1 MKATWF
7 ENKELITLYTD
18 PAYFGADVPDSYA
31 RKPSKP
37 VPVKSLFGYEPSS
50 KMDDIHHKDSML
62 KIALQMKSGTWDGP
76 PIVVR
81 KDPKGYQ
88 VLDGHHRMHAARKAG
103 IDTLDAVVVDRE
115 DIEYSDEVKE
125 QTNKVVNESYE
136 LEFVCVNPDF
146 CDATEQKNQDSL
158 FQALKAVPGV
168 IVYKQDFDVH
178 NSMAAIIKDEADKDA
193 PKLIKRLAQQNKVAI
208 DLKNNVNQRRM
219 DDIITG
225 RLEGLTD
232 YYDTDYLSEAS
243 GYIPTAAQANDPR
256 FKTALTVDV
265 RPGEDQRNIE
275 KLGLNLNMDLV
286 NKTKPG
292 RKYKKRT
299 LKEAPQDWSDMKLDG
314 DKTQQSIDYFYTD
327 HAPNKIGNRREAGN
341 FKGFNVVTFT
351 KDADTLMF
359 LVDNKDRAV
368 FYVAFTDMKDGV
380 AVGNV
385 RSNGTVRA
393 TEVYAFLVD
402 KFKTLYSDKHQTPQ
416 GRKIWTDFAKFFPNI
431 KVTDTGERLKATT
444 LEESLMERYQA
455 IKEEDLLEVEMS
467 PGALRSWAK
476 SDEAK
481 GVRAGF
487 ELELIFADTQR
498 ETDEYGDEADMD
510 YDEPIGTLDDIS
522 TFYGYEDAWLN
533 LQPVDEDRFRE
544 AVIEDL
550 MDYEAKLVVE
560 RMMDEEYELIRD
572 KLEGDENFESM
583 DEDAQDVFL
592 EKEVREQGDIWTEVE
607 EEVKE
612 EVHGSVTWDQ
622 FWEHENI
629 QAMSDLL
636 NRYDL
641 VWPHYVEEG
650 GGTSVDS
657 WAQEISEITGKGTNV
672 SAQYHGSDKEE
683 GKYTLEPD
691 SSLSVDDGPDAGWE
705 LVSPV
710 MPLDEALDQLEKLF
724 NYIEEKDGD
733 IYTNESTGLHMNI
746 SVPQGNDIDYTKL
759 VLFSGDKF
767 ILDKYNR
774 LSNNYA
780 ASALGQL
787 EARAAQLPPG
797 KAAQAMQKMKDNLE
811 DTAEEYVRAGT
822 GQAKYTSIHIKDG
835 YIEFRG
841 PGGMYTNKSFGE
853 NMNTMLRFARAM
865 TIAADPQAY
874 KQEYQKKLYKTLSKS
889 ESSERTIDSL
899 FADFQSGEINK
910 EVFKKRWANLVVR
923 QKQNQSILNK
933 LDDRPDGKRLA
944 KAKQLQK
951 DLGGPVKEWTYTIP
965 YTRADGTSTVMI
977 RNVKASSAQTA
988 TQAAIQDALNMF
1000 EHPQFKTHTPDFNKL
1015 NVMLANVEDNKKF
1028 AYKIPYTTEQNRYQ
1042 TYDGTI
1048 TAANRDEARDE
1059 IMTQAQ
1065 VFFQMNNRFTPDYQS
1080 TVIGEI

>member
-7 ENKELITLYTD
+7 ENRELITLYTD
-18 PAYFGADVPDSYA
+18 PAYFGADVPDSYQQ
-31 RKPSKP
+31 RPSKP

-50 KMDDIHHKDSML
+50 KMADIHHKDEVL
-62 KIALQMKSGTWDGP
+62 QIALKMKAGTWKGL
-76 PIVVR
+76 PIVCR

-103 IDTLDAVVVDRE
+103 LDTLDAVIVDRE
-115 DIEYSDEVKE
+115 DIQYSDEVKE
-125 QTNKVVNESYE
+125 QVN
-136 LEFVCVNPDF
+136 
-146 CDATEQKNQDSL
+146 
-158 FQALKAVPGV
+158 
-168 IVYKQDFDVH
+168 
-178 NSMAAIIKDEADKDA
+178 
-193 PKLIKRLAQQNKVAI
+193 
-208 DLKNNVNQRRM
+208 
-219 DDIITG
+219 
-225 RLEGLTD
+225 
-232 YYDTDYLSEAS
+232 EAS

-265 RPGEDQRNIE
+265 RPGAIQRNI
-275 KLGLNLNMDLV
+275 KALALDANMDLV

-292 RKYKKRT
+292 KKR
-299 LKEAPQDWSDMKLDG
+299 K
-314 DKTQQSIDYFYTD
+314 
-327 HAPNKIGNRREAGN
+327 
-341 FKGFNVVTFT
+341 
-351 KDADTLMF
+351 
-359 LVDNKDRAV
+359 
-368 FYVAFTDMKDGV
+368 
-380 AVGNV
+380 
-385 RSNGTVRA
+385 
-393 TEVYAFLVD
+393 
-402 KFKTLYSDKHQTPQ
+402 KTL
-416 GRKIWTDFAKFFPNI
+416 A
-431 KVTDTGERLKATT
+431 
-444 LEESLMERYQA
+444 ESLMEQYQA
-455 IKEEDLLEVEMS
+455 IKEEDLLEVDMS
-467 PGALRSWAK
+467 PSALRSWAK

-487 ELELIFADTQR
+487 ELELIFVDTQR
-498 ETDEYGDEADMD
+498 ESDEYGDEPDMD
-510 YDEPIGTLDDIS
+510 YDEPIGTLDDIVK
-522 TFYGYEDAWLN
+522 FYDGDNYAWESM
-533 LQPVDEDRFRE
+533 QPVDDERFRE
-544 AVIEDL
+544 VVIDDL
-550 MDYEAKLVVE
+550 MDYESVLVME
-560 RMMDEEYELIRD
+560 RMSDEEYELVRA
-572 KLEGDENFESM
+572 KLEGDENFESLGA
-583 DEDAQDVFL
+583 DEQDDFINT
-592 EKEVREQGDIWTEVE
+592 EVDEQGNIWTEVQ
-607 EEVKE
+607 EEVQE
-612 EVHGSVTWDQ
+612 EVHGSVTWEQ

-629 QAMSDLL
+629 EAMSDLL
-636 NRYDL
+636 NKYDL
-641 VWPHYVEEG
+641 VWPYFSEEG
-650 GGTSVDS
+650 GGTSIDS
-657 WAQEISEITGKGTNV
+657 WASEISEITGKGTNV
-672 SAQYHGSDKEE
+672 SDTYHGSDKEQ

-724 NYIEEKDGD
+724 AYIEEKDGD

-780 ASALGQL
+780 NSALGQL
-787 EARAAQLPPG
+787 EARAAQLPPE

-841 PGGMYTNKSFGE
+841 PGGLYTNKSFGE

-910 EVFKKRWANLVVR
+910 EVFKKRWANLVVQ
-923 QKQNQSILNK
+923 QKQNQAILNK

-1000 EHPQFKTHTPDFNKL
+1000 EHPQFKTHKPDFNKL
-1015 NVMLANVEDNKKF
+1015 NVMLAHPEPDDSDYKKF
-1028 AYKIPYTTEQNRYQ
+1028 SYRIPYTTEQNRYQ

-1048 TAANRDEARDE
+1048 KAPNREAARDE
-1059 IMTQAQ
+1059 ILKQAQ
-1065 VFFQMNNRFTPDYQS
+1065 VFFQMNNRFTPDY
-1080 TVIGEI
+1080 TETEIAVL

>member
-18 PAYFGADVPDSYA
+18 PAYFGADVPDSYQK
-31 RKPSKP
+31 RPSKP
-37 VPVKSLFGYEPSS
+37 VPVDSLFGYEPSS

-62 KIALQMKSGTWDGP
+62 KIALQMKAGTWDGP

-103 IDTLDAVVVDRE
+103 MDTLDAVIVDAE

-125 QTNKVVNESYE
+125 QRI
-136 LEFVCVNPDF
+136 
-146 CDATEQKNQDSL
+146 A
-158 FQALKAVPGV
+158 
-168 IVYKQDFDVH
+168 
-178 NSMAAIIKDEADKDA
+178 
-193 PKLIKRLAQQNKVAI
+193 
-208 DLKNNVNQRRM
+208 
-219 DDIITG
+219 
-225 RLEGLTD
+225 
-232 YYDTDYLSEAS
+232 EAS

-265 RPGEDQRNIE
+265 RPGENQRNIE

-299 LKEAPQDWSDMKLDG
+299 LKEAPQDWGDMKLDG

-327 HAPNKIGNRREAGN
+327 HAPNKIGNRRDGGN

-351 KDADTLMF
+351 KGADTLMF

-368 FYVAFTDMKDGV
+368 FYVAFTNMKDGV
-380 AVGNV
+380 AIGNV

-444 LEESLMERYQA
+444 LEESLLEKYQA
-455 IKEEDLLEVEMS
+455 IKEEDLLEVDMS
-467 PGALRSWAK
+467 PSALRSWAK
-476 SDEAK
+476 SDEAQ

-487 ELELIFADTQR
+487 ELELIFVDTQR
-498 ETDEYGDEADMD
+498 ESDEYGDEPDMD
-510 YDEPIGTLDDIS
+510 YDEPIGTLDDIVR
-522 TFYGYEDAWLN
+522 FYDGDNYAWES
-533 LQPVDEDRFRE
+533 LQPVDDERFRE

-550 MDYEAKLVVE
+550 MDYESMLV
-560 RMMDEEYELIRD
+560 MDKMSDEEYELVRA
-572 KLEGDENFESM
+572 KLEGDENFESLDDAEQDDFIE
-583 DEDAQDVFL
+583 DEVAEQGNIW
-592 EKEVREQGDIWTEVE
+592 EEVREEVQE
-607 EEVKE
+607 EI
-612 EVHGSVTWDQ
+612 HGSVTWNQ
-622 FWEHENI
+622 FWERENI
-629 QAMSDLL
+629 EAMSDLL
-636 NRYDL
+636 NKYDL
-641 VWPHYVEEG
+641 VWPYYGQEG
-650 GGTSVDS
+650 GGTSIDS
-657 WAQEISEITGKGTNV
+657 WASEISEITGKGTNV
-672 SAQYHGSDKEE
+672 SDTYHGSDKEQ

-724 NYIEEKDGD
+724 AYIEEKDGD

-780 ASALGQL
+780 NSALGQL
-787 EARAAQLPPG
+787 EARATQLAPE

-874 KQEYQKKLYKTLSKS
+874 RQEYQKKLYKTLSKS
-889 ESSERTIDSL
+889 ESSARTIDSL
-899 FADFQSGEINK
+899 FADFQSGDINK
-910 EVFKKRWANLVVR
+910 EVFKKRWANLVVQ

-933 LDDRPDGKRLA
+933 LDDQPDDKRLA
-944 KAKQLQK
+944 KAKQLQT
-951 DLGGPVKEWTYTIP
+951 DLGGPVKPWKYTIP
-965 YTRADGTSTVMI
+965 YTRPDGTEKTME
-977 RNVKASSAQTA
+977 RQVKASSAQTA

-1000 EHPQFKTHTPDFNKL
+1000 EHPQYKTYTPDFNKL
-1015 NVMLANVEDNKKF
+1015 KVQIDLPDDSDYKKF
-1028 AYKIPYTTEQNRYQ
+1028 SYRIPYTTEQNRYQ

-1048 TAANRDEARDE
+1048 KAPNREAARDE
-1059 IMTQAQ
+1059 ILKQAQ
-1065 VFFQMNNRFTPDYQS
+1065 VFFQMNNRFTPDY
-1080 TVIGEI
+1080 TETEIAVL

>member
-1 MKATWF
+1 MKAIWF
-7 ENKELITLYTD
+7 ENRELITLYTD
-18 PAYFGADVPDSYA
+18 PAYFGADVPDSYQK
-31 RKPSKP
+31 RPSKP
-37 VPVKSLFGYEPSS
+37 VPVDSLFGYEPES

-62 KIALQMKSGTWDGP
+62 KIALKMKSGTWDGP

-103 IDTLDAVVVDRE
+103 IDTLDAVIVDRE

-125 QTNKVVNESYE
+125 QQVN
-136 LEFVCVNPDF
+136 
-146 CDATEQKNQDSL
+146 
-158 FQALKAVPGV
+158 
-168 IVYKQDFDVH
+168 
-178 NSMAAIIKDEADKDA
+178 
-193 PKLIKRLAQQNKVAI
+193 
-208 DLKNNVNQRRM
+208 
-219 DDIITG
+219 
-225 RLEGLTD
+225 
-232 YYDTDYLSEAS
+232 EAS

-265 RPGEDQRNIE
+265 RPGEDQRNIS
-275 KLGLNLNMDLV
+275 KLGLDLNKELV
-286 NKTKPG
+286 RKTSPGLKKKKKPS
-292 RKYKKRT
+292 
-299 LKEAPQDWSDMKLDG
+299 LA
-314 DKTQQSIDYFYTD
+314 
-327 HAPNKIGNRREAGN
+327 
-341 FKGFNVVTFT
+341 
-351 KDADTLMF
+351 
-359 LVDNKDRAV
+359 
-368 FYVAFTDMKDGV
+368 
-380 AVGNV
+380 
-385 RSNGTVRA
+385 
-393 TEVYAFLVD
+393 
-402 KFKTLYSDKHQTPQ
+402 
-416 GRKIWTDFAKFFPNI
+416 
-431 KVTDTGERLKATT
+431 
-444 LEESLMERYQA
+444 ESLMERYQA

-498 ETDEYGDEADMD
+498 ETDEYGDTPDMD

-544 AVIEDL
+544 SVIEDL

-572 KLEGDENFESM
+572 KLEGDENFESL
-583 DEDAQDVFL
+583 DDAEQDDFI
-592 EKEVREQGDIWTEVE
+592 ENEVAEQGDIWTEVE

-636 NRYDL
+636 NKYDL
-641 VWPHYVEEG
+641 VWPYFGQEG

-672 SAQYHGSDKEE
+672 SDQYHGSDKEE

-691 SSLSVDDGPDAGWE
+691 SSLSVDEGPDAGWE

-774 LSNNYA
+774 ISNNYA
-780 ASALGQL
+780 NSALGQL
-787 EARAAQLPPG
+787 EARAAQLPPE

-841 PGGMYTNKSFGE
+841 PGGVYTNKSFGE

-865 TIAADPQAY
+865 TIAANPQAY
-874 KQEYQKKLYKTLSKS
+874 RQEYQKKLYKTLSKS
-889 ESSERTIDSL
+889 ESSARTIDSL
-899 FADFQSGEINK
+899 FADFQSGDINK
-910 EVFKKRWANLVVR
+910 EVFKKRWANLVVK
-923 QKQNQSILNK
+923 QQQNQAILNR
-933 LDDRPDGKRLA
+933 LDDKPDDKRLA

-1000 EHPQFKTHTPDFNKL
+1000 EHPQFKTHKPDFNKL
-1015 NVMLANVEDNKKF
+1015 NVMLASVEDKENFK
-1028 AYKIPYTTEQNRYQ
+1028 YRVPYTTEQNRLQYYEGEIKAEDADQ
-1042 TYDGTI
+1042 
-1048 TAANRDEARDE
+1048 ARDQV
-1059 IMTQAQ
+1059 IKAAQ
-1065 VFFQMNNRFTPDYQS
+1065 KYFAQNTAFTPDYVD
-1080 TVIGEI
+1080 TEIISLDA

>member
-1 MKATWF
+1 MRATWF
-7 ENKELITLYTD
+7 ENRELITLYTD
-18 PAYFGADVPDSYA
+18 PAYFGADVPDSYQQ
-31 RKPSKP
+31 RPSKP

-50 KMDDIHHKDSML
+50 KMDDIHHKDEVL
-62 KIALQMKSGTWDGP
+62 QIALKMKAGTWKGL
-76 PIVVR
+76 PIVCR

-103 IDTLDAVVVDRE
+103 IDTLDAVIVDAE

-125 QTNKVVNESYE
+125 QRINESIDPVNNIRQAIE
-136 LEFVCVNPDF
+136 LERRAEDQWKRSVGTQFPWKSSAQKLRQLGKVIQAGQDPKKFIIDLNNFYNQYVSF
-146 CDATEQKNQDSL
+146 IQKNKL
-158 FQALKAVPGV
+158 PTELIRLLKQ
-168 IVYKQDFDVH
+168 IQ
-178 NSMAAIIKDEADKDA
+178 
-193 PKLIKRLAQQNKVAI
+193 RLVVDLNKNLA
-208 DLKNNVNQRRM
+208 
-219 DDIITG
+219 
-225 RLEGLTD
+225 
-232 YYDTDYLSEAS
+232 EAS

-265 RPGEDQRNIE
+265 RPGAIQRNI
-275 KLGLNLNMDLV
+275 KALALDANMDLV

-292 RKYKKRT
+292 KKYKKRT

-327 HAPNKIGNRREAGN
+327 HAPNKIGNRRDAGN
-341 FKGFNVVTFT
+341 FKGFNVITFT
-351 KDADTLMF
+351 KGADTLLF

-380 AVGNV
+380 AIGNV

-393 TEVYAFLVD
+393 TEVYAFLVN

-444 LEESLMERYQA
+444 LEESLMKRYQA
-455 IKEEDLLEVEMS
+455 IKEEDLLEVDMS
-467 PGALRSWAK
+467 SGALRSWAK

-487 ELELIFADTQR
+487 ELELIFVDTQR
-498 ETDEYGDEADMD
+498 ETDAYGDEVDMD
-510 YDEPIGTLDDIS
+510 YDEPIGTLDDII

-533 LQPVDEDRFRE
+533 LQPVDDDRFRE

-550 MDYEAKLVVE
+550 MDYESKLAVE
-560 RMMDEEYELIRD
+560 RMMDEEYTLVRA

-583 DEDAQDVFL
+583 SADEQDDFL
-592 EKEVREQGDIWTEVE
+592 TQEVEEQGNIWTEVQ
-607 EEVKE
+607 EEVQE
-612 EVHGSVTWDQ
+612 EVRESVTWDQ

-636 NRYDL
+636 NKYDL
-641 VWPHYVEEG
+641 VWPHYIEEG

-657 WAQEISEITGKGTNV
+657 WASEISEITGKGTNV

-691 SSLSVDDGPDAGWE
+691 SSLEVDDGPDAGWE

-710 MPLDEALDQLEKLF
+710 MPLDEALDQLEKLL

-780 ASALGQL
+780 NSALQQL
-787 EARAAQLPPG
+787 EARAAQLPPE

-853 NMNTMLRFARAM
+853 NMDVMLRFARAM

-874 KQEYQKKLYKTLSKS
+874 RQEYQKKLYKTLSKS

-923 QKQNQSILNK
+923 QKQNQAILNK

-951 DLGGPVKEWTYTIP
+951 DLGGPVKPWKYTIP
-965 YTRADGTSTVMI
+965 FTRPDGTQKTME
-977 RNVKASSAQTA
+977 RQVKASSAQTA

-1000 EHPQFKTHTPDFNKL
+1000 EHPQYKTYTPDFNKL
-1015 NVMLANVEDNKKF
+1015 KVQIDLPDTADLKKF
-1028 AYKIPYTTEQNRYQ
+1028 SYRIPYTGDSRYQ

-1048 TAANRDEARDE
+1048 KAANRDEARDE
-1059 IMTQAQ
+1059 IMRQAQ
-1065 VFFQMNNRFTPDYQS
+1065 YFFQINNQFTPDY
-1080 TVIGEI
+1080 TATEIDVL

>member
-7 ENKELITLYTD
+7 ENRELITLYTD
-18 PAYFGADVPDSYA
+18 PAYFGADVPDSYQK
-31 RKPSKP
+31 RPSKP

-50 KMDDIHHKDSML
+50 KMDDIHHKDEVL
-62 KIALQMKSGTWDGP
+62 QIALKMKAGTWKGL
-76 PIVVR
+76 PIVCR

-103 IDTLDAVVVDRE
+103 IDTLDAVVVDAE

-125 QTNKVVNESYE
+125 QRINESMDPVHNVRQAME
-136 LEFVCVNPDF
+136 LERRAEDQWKRSVGTQSPWKSSAQKLRQIGKVIQAGQDPKKFIRDLNNFYNQYVSF
-146 CDATEQKNQDSL
+146 IQKNKL
-158 FQALKAVPGV
+158 PTEVIRLLKQ
-168 IVYKQDFDVH
+168 I
-178 NSMAAIIKDEADKDA
+178 E
-193 PKLIKRLAQQNKVAI
+193 KLLVDLSKNLA
-208 DLKNNVNQRRM
+208 
-219 DDIITG
+219 
-225 RLEGLTD
+225 
-232 YYDTDYLSEAS
+232 EAS

-265 RPGEDQRNIE
+265 RPGAIQRNI
-275 KLGLNLNMDLV
+275 KALALDANMDLV

-292 RKYKKRT
+292 KKR
-299 LKEAPQDWSDMKLDG
+299 KK
-314 DKTQQSIDYFYTD
+314 
-327 HAPNKIGNRREAGN
+327 
-341 FKGFNVVTFT
+341 
-351 KDADTLMF
+351 
-359 LVDNKDRAV
+359 
-368 FYVAFTDMKDGV
+368 
-380 AVGNV
+380 
-385 RSNGTVRA
+385 
-393 TEVYAFLVD
+393 
-402 KFKTLYSDKHQTPQ
+402 KTL
-416 GRKIWTDFAKFFPNI
+416 A
-431 KVTDTGERLKATT
+431 
-444 LEESLMERYQA
+444 ESLMEQYQA
-455 IKEEDLLEVEMS
+455 IKEEDLLEVDMS
-467 PGALRSWAK
+467 SSALRSWAK

-487 ELELIFADTQR
+487 ELELIFVDTQR

-550 MDYEAKLVVE
+550 MDYESKLVVE
-560 RMMDEEYELIRD
+560 RMMDEEYGLIRD

-650 GGTSVDS
+650 GGTSVDT

-672 SAQYHGSDKEE
+672 SAQYHGSPKEQ

-724 NYIEEKDGD
+724 AYIEEKDGD
-733 IYTNESTGLHMNI
+733 IYTNDSTGLHMNI
-746 SVPQGNDIDYTKL
+746 SVPQGNNIDYTKL

-780 ASALGQL
+780 DSALGQL
-787 EARAAQLPPG
+787 EARAAQMAPE

-841 PGGMYTNKSFGE
+841 PGGIYTNKSFGE
-853 NMNTMLRFARAM
+853 NMDVMLRFARAM

-874 KQEYQKKLYKTLSKS
+874 RQEYQKKLYKTLSKS

-923 QKQNQSILNK
+923 QKQNQAILNK
-933 LDDRPDGKRLA
+933 LDDKPDDKRLA

-951 DLGGPVKEWTYTIP
+951 DLGGPVKPWKYTIP
-965 YTRADGTSTVMI
+965 YTRPDGTQKTME
-977 RNVKASSAQTA
+977 RQVKASSAQTA
-988 TQAAIQDALNMF
+988 TQAAVQDALNMF
-1000 EHPQFKTHTPDFNKL
+1000 EHPQYKTYTPDFNQLKVQIDL
-1015 NVMLANVEDNKKF
+1015 PDTADLKKF
-1028 AYKIPYTTEQNRYQ
+1028 AYKIPYTGDSRYQ

-1059 IMTQAQ
+1059 IIAQAEY
-1065 VFFQMNNRFTPDYQS
+1065 FFQINSQFTPDYQS

>member
-1 MKATWF
+1 MKAAWF
-7 ENKELITLYTD
+7 ENRELITLYTD
-18 PAYFGADVPDSYA
+18 PAYFGADVPDSYQQ
-31 RKPSKP
+31 RPSKP

-50 KMDDIHHKDSML
+50 KMDDIHHKDEVL
-62 KIALQMKSGTWDGP
+62 QIALKMKAGTWKGL
-76 PIVVR
+76 PIVCR

-125 QTNKVVNESYE
+125 QRINESIDSANNIRQAIE
-136 LEFVCVNPDF
+136 LERRAEDQWKRSVGKQFQWKSSAQKLRHIGKVIEAGQDPKKFIRDLNNFYNQYVSF
-146 CDATEQKNQDSL
+146 IQKNKL
-158 FQALKAVPGV
+158 PTELIRLLKQ
-168 IVYKQDFDVH
+168 IQ
-178 NSMAAIIKDEADKDA
+178 
-193 PKLIKRLAQQNKVAI
+193 KLLVDLNNNLA
-208 DLKNNVNQRRM
+208 
-219 DDIITG
+219 
-225 RLEGLTD
+225 
-232 YYDTDYLSEAS
+232 EAS

-265 RPGEDQRNIE
+265 RPGEDQRNIS
-275 KLGLNLNMDLV
+275 KLGLDLNKELV
-286 NKTKPG
+286 RKTSPGLKKKKKPS
-292 RKYKKRT
+292 
-299 LKEAPQDWSDMKLDG
+299 LA
-314 DKTQQSIDYFYTD
+314 
-327 HAPNKIGNRREAGN
+327 
-341 FKGFNVVTFT
+341 
-351 KDADTLMF
+351 
-359 LVDNKDRAV
+359 
-368 FYVAFTDMKDGV
+368 
-380 AVGNV
+380 
-385 RSNGTVRA
+385 
-393 TEVYAFLVD
+393 
-402 KFKTLYSDKHQTPQ
+402 
-416 GRKIWTDFAKFFPNI
+416 
-431 KVTDTGERLKATT
+431 
-444 LEESLMERYQA
+444 ESLMEQYQVF
-455 IKEEDLLEVEMS
+455 KEEDLLEVDMS
-467 PGALRSWAK
+467 SSALRSWAK

-487 ELELIFADTQR
+487 ELELIFVDTQR

-550 MDYEAKLVVE
+550 MDYESKLVVE
-560 RMMDEEYELIRD
+560 RMMDEEYGLIRD

-650 GGTSVDS
+650 GGTSVDT

-672 SAQYHGSDKEE
+672 SAQYHGSPKEQ

-724 NYIEEKDGD
+724 AYIEEKDGD

-780 ASALGQL
+780 NSALGQL
-787 EARAAQLPPG
+787 EARAATMPPEL
-797 KAAQAMQKMKDNLE
+797 AAEAMQKMKDNLE

-853 NMNTMLRFARAM
+853 NMDVMLRFARAM

-874 KQEYQKKLYKTLSKS
+874 RQEYQKKLYKTLSKS

-910 EVFKKRWANLVVR
+910 EVFKKRWANLVVQ
-923 QKQNQSILNK
+923 QKQNQAILNR
-933 LDDRPDGKRLA
+933 LDDRPDDKRLA

-951 DLGGPVKEWTYTIP
+951 DLGGPVKPWKYTIP
-965 YTRADGTSTVMI
+965 YTRPDGTQKTME
-977 RNVKASSAQTA
+977 RQVKASSAQTA
-988 TQAAIQDALNMF
+988 TQAAVQDALNMF
-1000 EHPQFKTHTPDFNKL
+1000 EHPQYKTYTPDFNQLKVQIDL
-1015 NVMLANVEDNKKF
+1015 PDTADLKKF
-1028 AYKIPYTTEQNRYQ
+1028 AYKIPYTGDSRYQ

-1059 IMTQAQ
+1059 IIAQAEY
-1065 VFFQMNNRFTPDYQS
+1065 FFQINSQFTPDY
-1080 TVIGEI
+1080 TATEIAVL

>member
-7 ENKELITLYTD
+7 ENRELITLYTD
-18 PAYFGADVPDSYA
+18 PAYFGADVPDSYQH
-31 RKPSKP
+31 RPSKP

-50 KMDDIHHKDSML
+50 KMDDIHHKDEVL
-62 KIALQMKSGTWDGP
+62 QIALKMKAGTWKGL
-76 PIVVR
+76 PIVCR

-103 IDTLDAVVVDRE
+103 LDTLDAVIVDAE
-115 DIEYSDEVKE
+115 DIQYSDEVKE
-125 QTNKVVNESYE
+125 QVN
-136 LEFVCVNPDF
+136 
-146 CDATEQKNQDSL
+146 
-158 FQALKAVPGV
+158 
-168 IVYKQDFDVH
+168 
-178 NSMAAIIKDEADKDA
+178 
-193 PKLIKRLAQQNKVAI
+193 
-208 DLKNNVNQRRM
+208 
-219 DDIITG
+219 
-225 RLEGLTD
+225 
-232 YYDTDYLSEAS
+232 EAS

-292 RKYKKRT
+292 KKR
-299 LKEAPQDWSDMKLDG
+299 K
-314 DKTQQSIDYFYTD
+314 
-327 HAPNKIGNRREAGN
+327 
-341 FKGFNVVTFT
+341 
-351 KDADTLMF
+351 
-359 LVDNKDRAV
+359 
-368 FYVAFTDMKDGV
+368 
-380 AVGNV
+380 
-385 RSNGTVRA
+385 
-393 TEVYAFLVD
+393 
-402 KFKTLYSDKHQTPQ
+402 KTL
-416 GRKIWTDFAKFFPNI
+416 A
-431 KVTDTGERLKATT
+431 
-444 LEESLMERYQA
+444 ESLMERYQA
-455 IKEEDLLEVEMS
+455 IKEEDLLEVDMS
-467 PGALRSWAK
+467 PSALRSWAK
-476 SDEAK
+476 SDEAQ

-487 ELELIFADTQR
+487 ELELIFVDTQR
-498 ETDEYGDEADMD
+498 ESDEYGDEPDMD
-510 YDEPIGTLDDIS
+510 YDEPIGTLDDIVR
-522 TFYGYEDAWLN
+522 FYDGDNYAWES
-533 LQPVDEDRFRE
+533 LQPVDDERFRE
-544 AVIEDL
+544 SVLEDL
-550 MDYEAKLVVE
+550 MDYESMLV
-560 RMMDEEYELIRD
+560 MDKMSDEEYELVRA
-572 KLEGDENFESM
+572 KLEGDENFESL
-583 DEDAQDVFL
+583 DDAEQDDFI
-592 EKEVREQGDIWTEVE
+592 ENEVAEQGNIWTEVQ
-607 EEVKE
+607 EEVQE
-612 EVHGSVTWDQ
+612 EVHGSVTWAQ
-622 FWEHENI
+622 FWERENI
-629 QAMSDLL
+629 EAMSDLL
-636 NRYDL
+636 NKYDL
-641 VWPHYVEEG
+641 VWPYYGQEG
-650 GGTSVDS
+650 GGTSIDS
-657 WAQEISEITGKGTNV
+657 WASEISELTGKGTNV
-672 SAQYHGSDKEE
+672 SDTYHGSDKVE

-724 NYIEEKDGD
+724 NFIEEKDGD

-780 ASALGQL
+780 NSALGQL
-787 EARAAQLPPG
+787 EARAAQLPPE

-841 PGGMYTNKSFGE
+841 PGGLYTNKSFGE

-910 EVFKKRWANLVVR
+910 EVFKKRWANLVVQ
-923 QKQNQSILNK
+923 QKQNQAILNK

-951 DLGGPVKEWTYTIP
+951 DLGGPVKPWKYTIP
-965 YTRADGTSTVMI
+965 YTRPDGTEQTME
-977 RNVKASSAQTA
+977 RQVKASSAQTA

-1000 EHPQFKTHTPDFNKL
+1000 EHPQYKTYTPDFNRLKVQIDL
-1015 NVMLANVEDNKKF
+1015 PDDSDYKKF
-1028 AYKIPYTTEQNRYQ
+1028 SYRIPYTTEQNRYQ

-1048 TAANRDEARDE
+1048 KAPNREAARDE
-1059 IMTQAQ
+1059 ILKQAQ
-1065 VFFQMNNRFTPDYQS
+1065 VFFQMNNRFTPDYPS
-1080 TVIGEI
+1080 TEIAVL

>member
-7 ENKELITLYTD
+7 ENRELITLYTD
-18 PAYFGADVPDSYA
+18 PAYFGADVPDSYQH
-31 RKPSKP
+31 RPSKP

-50 KMDDIHHKDSML
+50 KMDDIHHKDEVL
-62 KIALQMKSGTWDGP
+62 QIALKMKAGTWKGL
-76 PIVVR
+76 PIVCR

-103 IDTLDAVVVDRE
+103 LDTLDAVIVDAE
-115 DIEYSDEVKE
+115 DIQYSDEVKE
-125 QTNKVVNESYE
+125 QVN
-136 LEFVCVNPDF
+136 
-146 CDATEQKNQDSL
+146 
-158 FQALKAVPGV
+158 
-168 IVYKQDFDVH
+168 
-178 NSMAAIIKDEADKDA
+178 
-193 PKLIKRLAQQNKVAI
+193 
-208 DLKNNVNQRRM
+208 
-219 DDIITG
+219 
-225 RLEGLTD
+225 
-232 YYDTDYLSEAS
+232 EAS

-292 RKYKKRT
+292 KKR
-299 LKEAPQDWSDMKLDG
+299 K
-314 DKTQQSIDYFYTD
+314 
-327 HAPNKIGNRREAGN
+327 
-341 FKGFNVVTFT
+341 
-351 KDADTLMF
+351 
-359 LVDNKDRAV
+359 
-368 FYVAFTDMKDGV
+368 
-380 AVGNV
+380 
-385 RSNGTVRA
+385 
-393 TEVYAFLVD
+393 
-402 KFKTLYSDKHQTPQ
+402 KTL
-416 GRKIWTDFAKFFPNI
+416 A
-431 KVTDTGERLKATT
+431 
-444 LEESLMERYQA
+444 ESLMERYQA
-455 IKEEDLLEVEMS
+455 IKEEDLLEVDMS
-467 PGALRSWAK
+467 PSALRSWAK
-476 SDEAK
+476 SDEAQ

-487 ELELIFADTQR
+487 ELELIFVDTQR
-498 ETDEYGDEADMD
+498 ESDEYGDEPDMD
-510 YDEPIGTLDDIS
+510 YDEPIGTLDDIVR
-522 TFYGYEDAWLN
+522 FYDGDNYAWES
-533 LQPVDEDRFRE
+533 LQPVDDERFRE
-544 AVIEDL
+544 SVLEDL
-550 MDYEAKLVVE
+550 MDYESMLV
-560 RMMDEEYELIRD
+560 MDKMSDEEYELVRA
-572 KLEGDENFESM
+572 KLEGDENFESL
-583 DEDAQDVFL
+583 DDAEQDDFI
-592 EKEVREQGDIWTEVE
+592 ENEVAEQGNIWTEVQ
-607 EEVKE
+607 EEVQE
-612 EVHGSVTWDQ
+612 EVHGSVTWAQ
-622 FWEHENI
+622 FWERENI
-629 QAMSDLL
+629 EAMSDLL
-636 NRYDL
+636 NKYDL
-641 VWPHYVEEG
+641 VWPYYGQEG
-650 GGTSVDS
+650 GGTSIDS
-657 WAQEISEITGKGTNV
+657 WASEISEITGKGTNV
-672 SAQYHGSDKEE
+672 SDTYHGSDKVE

-724 NYIEEKDGD
+724 NFIEEKDGD

-780 ASALGQL
+780 NSALGQL
-787 EARAAQLPPG
+787 EARAAQLPPE

-841 PGGMYTNKSFGE
+841 PGGLYTNKSFGE

-910 EVFKKRWANLVVR
+910 EVFKKRWANLVVQ
-923 QKQNQSILNK
+923 QKQNQAILNK

-951 DLGGPVKEWTYTIP
+951 DLGGPVKPWKYTIP
-965 YTRADGTSTVMI
+965 YTRPDGTEQTME
-977 RNVKASSAQTA
+977 RQVKASSAQTA

-1000 EHPQFKTHTPDFNKL
+1000 EHPQYKTYTPDFNRLKVQIDL
-1015 NVMLANVEDNKKF
+1015 PDDSDYKKF
-1028 AYKIPYTTEQNRYQ
+1028 SYRIPYTTEQNRYQ

-1048 TAANRDEARDE
+1048 KAPNREAARDE
-1059 IMTQAQ
+1059 LMKQAQ
-1065 VFFQMNNRFTPDYQS
+1065 VFFQMNNRFTPDYTS
-1080 TVIGEI
+1080 TEIAVL

>member
-18 PAYFGADVPDSYA
+18 PAYFGADVPDSYQQ
-31 RKPSKP
+31 RPSKP

-62 KIALQMKSGTWDGP
+62 KIALKMKSGTWDGP
-76 PIVVR
+76 PIIVR

-168 IVYKQDFDVH
+168 IVYKQDFDEH

-292 RKYKKRT
+292 KKR
-299 LKEAPQDWSDMKLDG
+299 KK
-314 DKTQQSIDYFYTD
+314 
-327 HAPNKIGNRREAGN
+327 
-341 FKGFNVVTFT
+341 
-351 KDADTLMF
+351 
-359 LVDNKDRAV
+359 
-368 FYVAFTDMKDGV
+368 
-380 AVGNV
+380 
-385 RSNGTVRA
+385 
-393 TEVYAFLVD
+393 
-402 KFKTLYSDKHQTPQ
+402 KTL
-416 GRKIWTDFAKFFPNI
+416 A
-431 KVTDTGERLKATT
+431 
-444 LEESLMERYQA
+444 ESLMERYQA
-455 IKEEDLLEVEMS
+455 IKEEDLLEVDMS
-467 PGALRSWAK
+467 SGALRSWAK

-487 ELELIFADTQR
+487 ELELIFVDTQR

-550 MDYEAKLVVE
+550 MDYESKLVVE
-560 RMMDEEYELIRD
+560 RMMDEEYGLIRD

-650 GGTSVDS
+650 GGTSVDT

-672 SAQYHGSDKEE
+672 SAVYHGSDKEE

-724 NYIEEKDGD
+724 AYIEEKDGD

-780 ASALGQL
+780 NSALGQL
-787 EARAAQLPPG
+787 EARAATMPPEL
-797 KAAQAMQKMKDNLE
+797 AAEAMQKMKDNLE

-853 NMNTMLRFARAM
+853 NMDVMLRFARAM

-874 KQEYQKKLYKTLSKS
+874 RQEYQKKLYKTLSKS

-910 EVFKKRWANLVVR
+910 EVFKKRWANLVVQ
-923 QKQNQSILNK
+923 QKQNQAILNK
-933 LDDRPDGKRLA
+933 LDDKPDDKRLA

-951 DLGGPVKEWTYTIP
+951 DLGGPVKPWKYTIP
-965 YTRADGTSTVMI
+965 YTRPDGTQKTME
-977 RNVKASSAQTA
+977 RQVKASSAQTA

-1000 EHPQFKTHTPDFNKL
+1000 EHPQYKTYTPDFNKL
-1015 NVMLANVEDNKKF
+1015 KVQIDLPDTADLKKF
-1028 AYKIPYTTEQNRYQ
+1028 AYKIPYTGDSRYQ

-1059 IMTQAQ
+1059 IIAQAEY
-1065 VFFQMNNRFTPDYQS
+1065 FFQINSQFTPDY
-1080 TVIGEI
+1080 TATEIAVL

>member
-7 ENKELITLYTD
+7 ENRELITLYTD
-18 PAYFGADVPDSYA
+18 PAYFGADVPDSYQQ
-31 RKPSKP
+31 RPSKP

-50 KMDDIHHKDSML
+50 KMDDIHHKDEVL
-62 KIALQMKSGTWDGP
+62 QIALKMKAGTWKGL
-76 PIVVR
+76 PIVCR

-103 IDTLDAVVVDRE
+103 IDTLDAVIVDAE

-125 QTNKVVNESYE
+125 QRINESIDPVNNIRQAIE
-136 LEFVCVNPDF
+136 LERRAEDQWKRSVGTQFPWKSSAQKLRQLGKVIQAGQDPKKFIIDLNNFYNQYVSF
-146 CDATEQKNQDSL
+146 IQKNKL
-158 FQALKAVPGV
+158 PTELIRLLKQ
-168 IVYKQDFDVH
+168 IQ
-178 NSMAAIIKDEADKDA
+178 
-193 PKLIKRLAQQNKVAI
+193 RLVVDLNKNLA
-208 DLKNNVNQRRM
+208 
-219 DDIITG
+219 
-225 RLEGLTD
+225 
-232 YYDTDYLSEAS
+232 EAS

-265 RPGEDQRNIE
+265 RPGAIQRNI
-275 KLGLNLNMDLV
+275 KALALDANMDLV

-292 RKYKKRT
+292 KKYKKRT

-327 HAPNKIGNRREAGN
+327 HAPNKIGNRRDAGN
-341 FKGFNVVTFT
+341 FKGFNVITFT
-351 KDADTLMF
+351 KGADTLLF

-380 AVGNV
+380 AIGNV

-393 TEVYAFLVD
+393 TEVYAFLVN

-444 LEESLMERYQA
+444 LEESLMKRYQA
-455 IKEEDLLEVEMS
+455 IKEEDLLEVDMS
-467 PGALRSWAK
+467 SGALRSWAK

-487 ELELIFADTQR
+487 ELELIFVDTQR
-498 ETDEYGDEADMD
+498 ETDAYGDEVDMD
-510 YDEPIGTLDDIS
+510 YDEPIGTLDDII

-533 LQPVDEDRFRE
+533 LQPVDDDRFRE

-550 MDYEAKLVVE
+550 MDYESKLAVE
-560 RMMDEEYELIRD
+560 RMMDEEYTLVRA

-583 DEDAQDVFL
+583 SADEQDDFL
-592 EKEVREQGDIWTEVE
+592 TQEVEEQGNIWTEVQ
-607 EEVKE
+607 EEVQE
-612 EVHGSVTWDQ
+612 EVRESVTWDQ

-636 NRYDL
+636 NKYDL
-641 VWPHYVEEG
+641 VWPHYIEEG

-657 WAQEISEITGKGTNV
+657 WASEISEITGKGTNV

-691 SSLSVDDGPDAGWE
+691 SSLEVDDGPDAGWE

-710 MPLDEALDQLEKLF
+710 MPLDEALDQLEKLL

-780 ASALGQL
+780 NSALQQL
-787 EARAAQLPPG
+787 EARAAQLPPE

-853 NMNTMLRFARAM
+853 NMDVMLRFARAM

-874 KQEYQKKLYKTLSKS
+874 RQEYQKKLYKTLSKS

-923 QKQNQSILNK
+923 QKQNQAILNK

-951 DLGGPVKEWTYTIP
+951 DLGGPVKPWKYTIP
-965 YTRADGTSTVMI
+965 FTRPDGTQKTME
-977 RNVKASSAQTA
+977 RQVKASSAQTA

-1000 EHPQFKTHTPDFNKL
+1000 EHPQYKTYTPDFNKL
-1015 NVMLANVEDNKKF
+1015 KVQIDLPDTADLKKF
-1028 AYKIPYTTEQNRYQ
+1028 SYRIPYTGDSRYQ

-1048 TAANRDEARDE
+1048 KAANRDEARDE
-1059 IMTQAQ
+1059 IMRQAQ
-1065 VFFQMNNRFTPDYQS
+1065 YFFQINNQFTPDY
-1080 TVIGEI
+1080 TATEIDVL